1 MFLKALQIR
10 GFKSFANR
18 TDLELMPGITVVV
31 GPNGSGK
38 SNLVDALAWV
48 LGAQGARTLRGER
61 MEDVIFSGSPARQAL
76 GRAEVTLTIDNSA
89 GLIPVDLPE
98 ISLGRCLFRSG
109 ESRYTLNGENVRL
122 LDLTELL
129 SDSGVGRQLHTIVGQ
144 GQIDGVLLSR
154 PEDRRVTIE
163 EAAGVLKHRKRRER
177 ALRRLEIVEADLVRL
192 FDVAR
197 ELNRQI
203 RPLERQVEGARR
215 HEDLAAEARLLA
227 LWEAGERIR
236 LRRADDCRAGEAAAA
251 ARTALGE
258 ARAQEEAAAAECA
271 EREEEVSAVATRAE
285 VARSLSDRAERS
297 TARVAA
303 LGEIASERAR
313 AMRGRLHALAE
324 AEAAPDAGVADREA
338 LAAELAAV
346 VTGEQSLA
354 ERLSSQ
360 DDAERRHRAAES
372 ALEAAWRAAGLD
384 GDDRRGAL
392 EAQHAALLAA
402 RDRASAETARAE
414 ERHGVLETRLA
425 QLADGAEDL
434 RSEIERLDAAAAP
447 LAERLTRVES
457 LRRRAEDETA
467 SLVESQRRWT
477 SEAASHRARAES
489 LEASLAEGVGAKAAR
504 GALTDRFGF
513 LPRVRDVLMV
523 ERGAELA
530 VAAALGHVLGAV
542 LLPGG
547 DAAAAVGV
555 VKGVTDG
562 SLSLGVAPD
571 DRAPAGPAVDPAAL
585 GVLSLLELIRPLH
598 GEYRWMVEAL
608 LRRHAAPCYLA
619 RSPQQAL
626 ALSKAHPDL
635 VFVTAEGDRFEG
647 GLLAVRSPQ
656 RGAATDPALAAAE
669 ARRSAETAAR
679 RGKEVAAQLARREE
693 ELVRLRDEEAA
704 LGRELAESDALLTA
718 QADVLMRSEA
728 SDADL
733 RRERATLDAQLG
745 ELRRAL
751 VADGERLA
759 ELERLRDTEGETA
772 SQEERERLQ
781 HQRRTL
787 ESEGE
792 ALRRQAL
799 ALEAERARAEERR
812 RVLTERLAEFDRA
825 ESEGAGLRAEAAAQR
840 VAVEAALPR
849 LGDLADVARALG
861 SEAARRRDHAR
872 GDLARLQGERD
883 DLLGRL
889 GVARTRRRDLQG
901 GLQSLLEAEQSAR
914 LDVAEAR
921 LRLEASEEAPRR
933 ELGASVE
940 DALGAVLPEG
950 TEPSAVAGRLDAV
963 ERELRRIGP
972 VNPLALEEF
981 EVLKERRDLLTR
993 ELEDV
998 NAAKRD
1004 ILKVVHEVDRKISE
1018 ILTSAYADVAR
1029 HFADLF
1035 ALLFPGGEGRVVLTK
1050 PEDVLET
1057 GIEIEARPSGKSL
1070 KRLSLLSG
1078 GERSLAALAFL
1089 FAVFRARPSPF
1100 YVLDEVEAALDDIN
1114 LHRFCSLLREFRRDS
1129 QILVVTHQK
1138 RTMEVADILY
1148 GVSLGKDATSR
1159 VLAQRI
1165 SDLDLSEDLV

>member
-324 AEAAPDAGVADREA
+324 AEAARAAGGAAPGGRAPPRAPGGPGGPPPGAAGGRPAPAD
-338 LAAELAAV
+338 
-346 VTGEQSLA
+346 
-354 ERLSSQ
+354 
-360 DDAERRHRAAES
+360 RRHRAAES